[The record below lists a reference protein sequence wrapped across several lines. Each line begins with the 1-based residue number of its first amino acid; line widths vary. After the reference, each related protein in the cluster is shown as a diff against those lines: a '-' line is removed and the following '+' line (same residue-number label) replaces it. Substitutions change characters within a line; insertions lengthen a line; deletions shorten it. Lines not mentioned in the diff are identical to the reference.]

1 MPSRHANGA
10 GKGKFPAPAFLRL
23 CDCVLVTTPHGDSAV
38 KVMFAIRGEARFAGD
53 SAEAKHQWHTKWLL
67 LMFVF

>member
-1 MPSRHANGA
+1 MPLRHANRA

-23 CDCVLVTTPHGDSAV
+23 CVCVLVNTRHSANAVNVIFATRGDGA
-38 KVMFAIRGEARFAGD
+38 FACD